1 MLVVSH
7 ESNEVTVLLR
17 ENRREDNPGLQIHMN
32 RKNFFRRSVTP
43 FFPFFL
49 FYHGACLMD
58 TLAADEYANNG
69 FSAVP
74 TKTCL
79 LRFTLLSSSN
89 LQPLN

>member
-43 FFPFFL
+43 FFSFFFVLSRSL
-49 FYHGACLMD
+49 FDGHTGCRR
-58 TLAADEYANNG
+58 
-69 FSAVP
+69 V
-74 TKTCL
+74 C
-79 LRFTLLSSSN
+79 
-89 LQPLN
+89 